1 MGRPKKLK
9 RFLQIHGA
17 TPGSY
22 FWHQFWADQDTEDPS
37 SLGSYVGNIF
47 SDLEPLEQVYIWKL
61 KDAFDI
67 WLDILH
73 SSPMPA
79 EPTEFQKEFRSE
91 TVWHFMNINKKKVYD
106 FLFRYIFEGKIEKEN
121 ISDLLDKLL
130 FDEGTP
136 YPDFFEVSCYFYIIA
151 TRIFA
156 DEDFDVKEN
165 QFFRAM
171 FEAINALNIFIC
183 KHEIHLQE
191 ENKERHK
198 EASRKGGK
206 NKWIK
211 IRAEVVRL
219 LTEEIRSDQSPG
231 RFNDGIKLTIF
242 LTKKI
247 EKYIEKNKLNSP
259 EDLFDTITNWSSES
273 KSDISALYNLLI
285 K

>member
-9 RFLQIHGA
+9 HFLQIHGA
-17 TPGSY
+17 TPGSHY
-22 FWHQFWADQDTEDPS
+22 WHQFWADQDAEDLSP
-37 SLGSYVGNIF
+37 LGSYVGNIF
-47 SDLEPLEQVYIWKL
+47 RDLEPLEQVYIWKL
-61 KDAFDI
+61 KNAFDI
-67 WLDILH
+67 WLDIPH
-73 SSPMPA
+73 SSPKLA

-91 TVWHFMNINKKKVYD
+91 TVLYFMSINKKTVYD
-106 FLFRYIFEGKIEKEN
+106 LLFRYIFERKIAKEN

-156 DEDFDVKEN
+156 DEDYDVKEI

-191 ENKERHK
+191 ENKEHHK

-211 IRAEVVRL
+211 IRKEVVRL
-219 LTEEIRSDQSPG
+219 LTEEIRSNQSSS
-231 RFNDGIKLTIF
+231 RFHDGIELTSF
-242 LTKKI
+242 LTKGVK
-247 EKYIEKNKLNSP
+247 KYIEKNGLNSP
-259 EDLFDTITNWSSES
+259 EDLSDTIIGWSSES